1 MVKQRVG
8 NTKLR
13 DARNA
18 SGKTQA
24 QIAREVGVTARAY
37 QYYESGERIP
47 GVNTALSIARALGCS
62 VEDLF

>member
-1 MVKQRVG
+1 MKHRAE
-8 NTKLR
+8 NAKLKG
-13 DARNA
+13 ARSD